1 MAIAAHLGLLRELEV
16 HLLHTELK
24 EVLEGLLVARLV
36 QLDNISQHLEGKH
49 LCRVVDGSEADRQ
62 SRRERGKFAAVLLE
76 READG
81 GDLSPTDKEVAQVA
95 LILCQRLHLSL
106 QKVQIIRRKYHHDL
120 LLRPAAFFV
129 VWLGLFNFC
138 LLNDDLG

>member
-1 MAIAAHLGLLRELEV
+1 MAKAADLGLLRELEV
-16 HLLHTELK
+16 HLLHAELK
-24 EVLEGLLVARLV
+24 EVLEGPLVARLV

-62 SRRERGKFAAVLLE
+62 SRSERGKFAAVLLE
-76 READG
+76 WEADG
-81 GDLSPTDKEVAQVA
+81 GDLCSADKEVTHVA
-95 LILCQRLHLSL
+95 LILCQRLHLSF
-106 QKVQIIRRKYHHDL
+106 QKVQIIRCKYLHNL

-138 LLNDDLG
+138 LRYNDLG